1 MIVELDNLHS
11 YCQTFSAWL
20 ASGYQDESC
29 LLRGQAL
36 QEVLDWVQGKSLSN
50 LDYQFL
56 VASQELERR
65 QLQQKLEAANEE
77 LQRLSTIAT
86 IDFLTQVAN
95 RRRFEEYLDIEWRRM
110 TRSQQPLSL
119 ILVDVDFFKSYN
131 DTYGH
136 PMGDRCLSKI
146 ARAIKDVVQRPADL
160 VARYGGEEFA
170 VILSNTDI
178 LGAAHIAEKICFA
191 VRKLAIPHENSQ
203 VSSYVT
209 LSAGLAT
216 VIPIFN
222 FNFQKIIVAADEA
235 LYQAKAA
242 GRNRVCSCQEQT
254 KNLEVKRIATLA
266 KLFLSDKL
274 LIREELWLSI
284 KKSQQIK
291 EKNQQLMKQV
301 QEAME
306 KNQQIRQK
314 SSEIM
319 HKMEKNQQIRQK
331 ISEIMHKM
339 L

>member
-1 MIVELDNLHS
+1 MQLDNFHF
-11 YCQTFSAWL
+11 YCPTFSAWL

-29 LLRGQAL
+29 LLWGQAL
-36 QEVLDWVQGKSLSN
+36 QEALDWLQGKSLSN

-56 VASQELERR
+56 VASQEKERR
-65 QLQQKLEAANEE
+65 QLQQKLEAKNEE
-77 LQRLSTIAT
+77 LQQLSTIAT

-146 ARAIKDVVQRPADL
+146 ARVMKDAVQRPADL

-178 LGAAHIAEKICFA
+178 HGAAHIAEKICFA

-216 VIPIFN
+216 VIPISN
-222 FNFQKIIVAADEA
+222 SNFQKIIVTADKA

-242 GRNRVCSCQEQT
+242 GRDRVCSQEQT
-254 KNLEVKRIATLA
+254 ENLEVKRIATLA
-266 KLFLSDKL
+266 KLFLSEKL
-274 LIREELWLSI
+274 LIREELQLSI
-284 KKSQQIK
+284 QKSQQIK
-291 EKNQQLMKQV
+291 QKNQQLMKQV
-301 QEAME
+301 QQAMQ
-306 KNQQIRQK
+306 KNQEIMQK
-314 SSEIM
+314 SSEI
-319 HKMEKNQQIRQK
+319 ICK
-331 ISEIMHKM
+331 IQ
-339 L
+339 

>member
-1 MIVELDNLHS
+1 MIVQLDNLNF

-29 LLRGQAL
+29 LLWGQAL
-36 QEVLDWVQGKSLSN
+36 QEALDWAQGKSLSN

-77 LQRLSTIAT
+77 LQRLSTIAS

-146 ARAIKDVVQRPADL
+146 ARVIKDVVQRPGDL

-170 VILSNTDI
+170 VILSNTDTH
-178 LGAAHIAEKICFA
+178 GAAHVAEKICFA

-216 VIPIFN
+216 VIPISNSSFE
-222 FNFQKIIVAADEA
+222 KIIVAADKA

-242 GRNRVCSCQEQT
+242 GRDRVCSQEQT
-254 KNLEVKRIATLA
+254 ENLEVKRIATLA
-266 KLFLSDKL
+266 KLFFSDRL
-274 LIREELWLSI
+274 LIKEQLWLSI
-284 KKSQQIK
+284 QKSQQIK
-291 EKNQQLMKQV
+291 DKNLQLMKQV
-301 QEAME
+301 QQGME
-306 KNQQIRQK
+306 ENKQIIHK
-314 SSEIM
+314 SCEIM
-319 HKMEKNQQIRQK
+319 QK
-331 ISEIMHKM
+331 I
-339 L
+339 

>member
-1 MIVELDNLHS
+1 MVVQLDNFHS

-20 ASGYQDESC
+20 ASGYQDELC

-36 QEVLDWVQGKSLSN
+36 QEVLDWVQGKSLSI
-50 LDYQFL
+50 LDYQFS

-65 QLQQKLEAANEE
+65 QLQQKLEAANKE

-136 PMGDRCLSKI
+136 PMGDCCLTKI
-146 ARAIKDVVQRPADL
+146 ARVIKDVVQRPADL

-170 VILSNTDI
+170 VILSNTDT
-178 LGAAHIAEKICFA
+178 LGASHIAEKICFA

-209 LSAGLAT
+209 VSTGLAT

-222 FNFQKIIVAADEA
+222 SSFQKIIVAADKA
-235 LYQAKAA
+235 LYQAKA
-242 GRNRVCSCQEQT
+242 GGHDRVCSQEQT
-254 KNLEVKRIATLA
+254 ENLEVKRIATLA
-266 KLFLSDKL
+266 KLFLSDNL

-284 KKSQQIK
+284 QKSQQIK
-291 EKNQQLMKQV
+291 EKNQQLMKEV
-301 QEAME
+301 REAME
-306 KNQQIRQK
+306 KNEQIRQK
-314 SSEIM
+314 SS
-319 HKMEKNQQIRQK
+319 KIRQK
-331 ISEIMHKM
+331 MR
-339 L
+339 

>member
-1 MIVELDNLHS
+1 MIVQLDNLDS
-11 YCQTFSAWL
+11 YCQRFSAWL

-29 LLRGQAL
+29 LQWGQAL
-36 QEVLDWVQGKSLSN
+36 QEVLDWVQGKSLSI

-110 TRSQQPLSL
+110 RRSQQPLSL

-146 ARAIKDVVQRPADL
+146 ARVIKDVVQRPADL

-203 VSSYVT
+203 VNSYVT
-209 LSAGLAT
+209 VSAGLAT
-216 VIPIFN
+216 VIPTFN
-222 FNFQKIIVAADEA
+222 FNFQKIIVAADKA

-242 GRNRVCSCQEQT
+242 GRDRVCSQEQT
-254 KNLEVKRIATLA
+254 ENLEVKRIATLA
-266 KLFLSDKL
+266 KVFLSDKL
-274 LIREELWLSI
+274 FIREELWLSI
-284 KKSQQIK
+284 QKSQQIK
-291 EKNQQLMKQV
+291 KKNQQLMKQL

-314 SSEIM
+314 NSEIM
-319 HKMEKNQQIRQK
+319 HKMQ
-331 ISEIMHKM
+331 
-339 L
+339 